1 MTSKRGILLGALGL
15 AALGA
20 GAWFY
25 LGSGTPA
32 KAAKGPVPAI
42 PVMLAKAEA
51 KEFALALDI
60 PGRAEAYENVTLKS
74 RVEGQVLAVSYA
86 EGQRV
91 KKGDILVRLDPADF
105 EARLRQAEANLAK
118 SQAQAA
124 KSRADLERYIALK
137 AKGFV
142 SDEKVGEM
150 RTAAAAAEANA
161 RADQAAADLARLQLG
176 YSTVRAPFDGI
187 VGARLVFPG
196 SAVKVNDTALAVVN
210 RGRPLYISFAVAEKH
225 LPQLRAAMRQESRST
240 HAAVTIPGDAA
251 APLDAEVRF
260 LDNAVDTT
268 TGTVQ
273 LKATLANT
281 DETLTPG
288 QFVNV
293 SLVLETLPQAITVPA
308 EAIQQGQDGAF
319 LFVVQEDGSA
329 VVRKVVVRASQKGVA
344 VIAEG
349 LKAGETVVTDGQLRL
364 TPGAKVKAAGA
375 ERPDGKTKGSQDPQG
390 GGKEAAT
397 SKPKD

>member
-1 MTSKRGILLGALGL
+1 MTSKRGFLLGALGF
-15 AALGA
+15 AAIGT
-20 GAWFY
+20 GVWWFFS
-25 LGSGTPA
+25 GSGPT
-32 KAAKGPVPAI
+32 KAAKGPAPAI

-51 KEFALALDI
+51 KEFALALDV
-60 PGRAEAYENVTLKS
+60 PGRAEAYESVTLKS
-74 RVEGQVLAVSYA
+74 RVEGQVLTVPYA

-118 SQAQAA
+118 SLAQAA
-124 KSRADLERYIALK
+124 KSRADVERYIALK

-150 RTAAAAAEANA
+150 RTAAAAAEASA

-176 YSTVRAPFDGI
+176 YTTVRAPFDGI

-210 RGRPLYISFAVAEKH
+210 RVRPLYVSFSVAEKH

-240 HAAVTIPGDAA
+240 RAAVSIPGGTS

-281 DETLTPG
+281 DERLTPG

-319 LFVVQEDGSA
+319 LFVVQDDGSA

-375 ERPDGKTKGSQDPQG
+375 ERRDEIAKASQDTQG
-390 GGKEAAT
+390 GGKEAAAP
-397 SKPKD
+397 KPKD

>member
-1 MTSKRGILLGALGL
+1 MALKRGILLGTLGL
-15 AALGA
+15 AAIGA
-20 GAWFY
+20 GAWFF
-25 LGSGTPA
+25 LGGGTPA
-32 KAAKGPVPAI
+32 KSAKSPAPAI
-42 PVMLAKAEA
+42 PVVLAKAEL
-51 KEFALALDI
+51 KDVALALEI
-60 PGRAEAYENVTLKS
+60 PGRAEAFETVTLKA
-74 RVEGQVLAVSYA
+74 RVEGQVQAVPYT

-105 EARLRQAEANLAK
+105 EARLRQAEANLAR

-124 KSRADLERYIALK
+124 KSRADVERYIALK

-150 RTAAAAAEANA
+150 RTAAAAAEASV
-161 RADQAAADLARLQLG
+161 RADQAAADLVRLQLG
-176 YSTVRAPFDGI
+176 YTTLRAPFDGI

-210 RGRPLYISFAVAEKH
+210 RVRPLYVSFSVAEKH

-240 HAAVTIPGDAA
+240 RAAVSIPGDTSG
-251 APLDAEVRF
+251 PLDAEVRF

-273 LKATLANT
+273 LKATVANT
-281 DETLTPG
+281 DEKLTPG

-293 SLVLETLPQAITVPA
+293 SLVLETLQQAITVPA

-319 LFVVQEDGSA
+319 LFVVQDDGGA
-329 VVRKVVVRASQKGVA
+329 VTRKVTVRASQKGVA
-344 VIAEG
+344 VIADG

-364 TPGAKVKAAGA
+364 TPGAKIKAAGA
-375 ERPDGKTKGSQDPQG
+375 ERRDEKAKGSQDTQG
-390 GGKEAAT
+390 GGKEAAAP
-397 SKPKD
+397 KPKD

>member
-150 RTAAAAAEANA
+150 RTATAAAEANA

-210 RGRPLYISFAVAEKH
+210 RVRPLYISFAVAEKH

-251 APLDAEVRF
+251 APLEAEVRF

-268 TGTVQ
+268 TGTVK

-364 TPGAKVKAAGA
+364 TPGAKVKATGA